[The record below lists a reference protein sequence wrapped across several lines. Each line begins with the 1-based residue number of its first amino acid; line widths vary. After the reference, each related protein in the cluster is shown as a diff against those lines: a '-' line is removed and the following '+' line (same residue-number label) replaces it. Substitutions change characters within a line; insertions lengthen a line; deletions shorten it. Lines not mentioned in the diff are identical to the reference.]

1 MKEVAVMLKAI
12 HAQEDAAAARQ
23 KAAAV
28 ADKLD
33 TMKLSKAADAVRE
46 GANETLTYFTF
57 PREHHR
63 HIYTNN
69 PLDINAGAKVRR
81 GKGGRKVRHF

>member
-1 MKEVAVMLKAI
+1 MLKAI
-12 HAQEDAAAARQ
+12 HAHEDAAAARQ

-63 HIYTNN
+63 HIYANN
-69 PLDINAGAKVRR
+69 PLENIMKQIRRRTVTSRPNALLQKN
-81 GKGGRKVRHF
+81 